1 MNKTNKT
8 TYMQNFFLLD
18 KMFNKQ
24 LLINRAKIHRFIF
37 KKIKFDE
44 NQNILDIGTTSELNL
59 PHNYLIHAL
68 KDHKKISCIS
78 NQDCTKLKTICK
90 NLEVFFGD
98 GRDTELKDHSFDIV
112 YCSATI
118 EHVGSKFEQINL
130 LKECCRLSKKKV
142 IITTPNRY
150 FPLDFHTKIP
160 FLHFLPKK
168 LHRFFLKVL
177 GLSFFAKEENLNLLS
192 KKDLLEFCHNL
203 GINDYTIYDYKLM
216 GLTSNLIL
224 IINTE

>member
-1 MNKTNKT
+1 M
-8 TYMQNFFLLD
+8 
-18 KMFNKQ
+18 
-24 LLINRAKIHRFIF
+24 
-37 KKIKFDE
+37 
-44 NQNILDIGTTSELNL
+44 
-59 PHNYLIHAL
+59 
-68 KDHKKISCIS
+68 
-78 NQDCTKLKTICK
+78 
-90 NLEVFFGD
+90 
-98 GRDTELKDHSFDIV
+98 
-112 YCSATI
+112 
-118 EHVGSKFEQINL
+118 
-130 LKECCRLSKKKV
+130 